1 METNNLLEQRIL
13 EKIRQLPLEKVVEV
27 EDFVDFL
34 SQGDMERRLS
44 LAATRLAEPAFQ
56 KVWGNLD
63 DAVYDNL

>member
-34 SQGDMERRLS
+34 SQGDMERQLS